1 MKKIKIVTVVGP
13 TASGKTSL
21 AVKLAE
27 RFDGEVISADSM
39 QVYKGMDIATAKPD
53 ENEKAGIK
61 HHLISIIP
69 PEEEFSVSRFKSL
82 AEKAAL
88 DISERGKL
96 PVLAGGT
103 GLYVDCFLKNTTF
116 LENTKNEEIRNKLKA
131 RLEKEGNESLY
142 DELCKKDSAAAEK
155 IHPNNSLKIIR
166 ALEILYS
173 SGETLTNQNEKSHI
187 NESPFESLTIG
198 LTAAN
203 REYLYERINKRVDL
217 MLEKGLAEEA
227 RSFFETQA
235 ASTASQA
242 IGYKELK
249 PYLDGLLSLEEAVEN
264 LKRVTRRYAK
274 RQLTWFRRN
283 EDIRWLNIDEYTPEE
298 LAKKACEMTEEF
310 LK

>member
-27 RFDGEVISADSM
+27 MFDGEVISADSM

-53 ENEKAGIK
+53 ETEKAGIR

-69 PEEEFSVSRFKSL
+69 PEEEFSVSMFKEL
-82 AEKAAL
+82 AEKAAF

-116 LENTKNEEIRNKLKA
+116 LENTKNEEIRNKLKN
-131 RLEKEGNESLY
+131 RLEKEGNKSLY
-142 DELCKKDSAAAEK
+142 DELCEKDSQAAEK

-173 SGETLTNQNEKSHI
+173 SGETLTTQNEKSHK
-187 NESPFESLTIG
+187 NESPFESLIIG
-198 LTAAN
+198 LTAKN
-203 REYLYERINKRVDL
+203 RDYLYERINKRVDL
-217 MLEKGLAEEA
+217 MLEKGLVEEA
-227 RSFFETQA
+227 RNFFETKA
-235 ASTASQA
+235 ASTALQA

-249 PYLDGLLSLEEAVEN
+249 PYLDGFIPLEEAAEN
-264 LKRVTRRYAK
+264 LKRATRRYAK

-283 EDIRWLNIDEYTPEE
+283 GDIRWINIDECTSSE
-298 LAKKACEMTEEF
+298 LVEKAAEMTKEF